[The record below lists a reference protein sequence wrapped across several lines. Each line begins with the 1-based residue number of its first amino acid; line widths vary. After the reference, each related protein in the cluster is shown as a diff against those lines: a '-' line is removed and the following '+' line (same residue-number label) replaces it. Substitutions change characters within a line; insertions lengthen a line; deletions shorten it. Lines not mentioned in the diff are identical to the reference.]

1 MTDWK
6 EDAHFVGAFIRG
18 GSWEVGLRIARRVQV
33 THKMASPRER
43 IPIEAFAREAGIAP
57 SSVQKYLVTWEHA
70 AHAGKVPHALDLR
83 ALSELD
89 FCGFTQDDWMDH
101 YRLAVVESGLEKRKG
116 ATRHVGRKAIVDAI
130 AGDPSLL
137 AEAMKGDGVAE
148 AIEDDPAAAVA
159 MRNALRQRDRKIL
172 DRRRLRRE
180 VEAVSEPSAAAQES
194 KIFLALAKMRRDMLA
209 STGEVI
215 AAAGTSLDTSDKAK
229 EGYEE
234 RVVLLRHTLNDCLDA
249 IESALS
255 GKSIDNEL
263 EELINTFGGN
273 A

>member
-6 EDAHFVGAFIRG
+6 EDAHFVGAFVRG
-18 GSWEVGLRIARRVQV
+18 GSWEVGLRIARRIILPSHV
-33 THKMASPRER
+33 RGR
-43 IPIEAFAREAGIAP
+43 ISLDEFAAEAGIAAQT
-57 SSVQKYLVTWEHA
+57 VQKYLATWEYA
-70 AHAGKVPHALDLR
+70 ASASAVPSASELTDDE
-83 ALSELD
+83 ELD
-89 FCGFTQDDWMDH
+89 FSNLDQETWLMY
-101 YRLAVVESGLEKRKG
+101 YREAMVESGLEKRKG
-116 ATRHVGRKAIVDAI
+116 AARHVGRKAIVDAI

-215 AAAGTSLDTSDKAK
+215 AAAGTSLDTSDEAK